1 LFQNLIFSFQF
12 ERTLAYWFSVLL
24 KYNFGIKSLA
34 ALANVSKHYVAIHV
48 KDEQTDAP
56 IPI

>member
-1 LFQNLIFSFQF
+1 
-12 ERTLAYWFSVLL
+12 VLL